1 MTPMPSVLNTVKY
14 IRFSYRVELRQFKT
28 EVQQVLMSEIK
39 VLRQAFDS
47 QEIFWVCD

>member
-1 MTPMPSVLNTVKY
+1 VKAGLPHL
-14 IRFSYRVELRQFKT
+14 VEAAEWRQFKS